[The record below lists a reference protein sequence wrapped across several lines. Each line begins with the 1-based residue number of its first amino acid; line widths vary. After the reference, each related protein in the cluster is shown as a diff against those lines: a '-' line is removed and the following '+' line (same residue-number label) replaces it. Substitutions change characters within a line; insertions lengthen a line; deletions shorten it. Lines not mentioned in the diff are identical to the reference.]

1 MDRKGKREA
10 TTNTKIQGFLRN
22 FPISSSL
29 ALLLFYGCMELTPSV
44 AILLPQ
50 QCKQRKCLVY
60 GQKVRKEPSSKKD
73 GITDFDHVLTGK
85 EQKINDSAEK
95 EVM

>member
-1 MDRKGKREA
+1 M
-10 TTNTKIQGFLRN
+10 RN

-29 ALLLFYGCMELTPSV
+29 ARFLFAGCIELTPFSSNTIATTNVNKKMPSV
-44 AILLPQ
+44 RPKGEKRA
-50 QCKQRKCLVY
+50 
-60 GQKVRKEPSSKKD
+60 KKKKGD
-73 GITDFDHVLTGK
+73 ITDFDHVLTGK